1 MLKPSGYTPQA
12 RAGMTLSIIRDC
24 LYLFGGSGHT
34 TRCFNDVHVYD
45 PKEQAWFLCAQ
56 ADLGDGR
63 GVGPARR
70 AGHVAV
76 AVDRRLFVSGGA
88 CGTQY
93 YGKGKW
99 YILDTDAPPPIEV
112 SAAPACGGTEEQF
125 SDVCF
130 VVEGKRL
137 YGHRVLLTLFSDY
150 FRKAF
155 ACGMRESFEPDII
168 IEEMGAIHWGL
179 MGRGSS
185 CRRDNRAERFQ
196 ALQLVQYCEWRNQSA
211 ATAACKADQLRKELA
226 SESKGPSDLFTSSR
240 LDLTLRAGQADD
252 ATRLFRCALHG
263 RSGRLMWEPKT
274 KLARKRRQEQCRKSC
289 ACVVISS
296 LVATIVIQCLAKPVE
311 VTVPNTPEVPA
322 AQPYLAACSAH
333 AKCAQ
338 QGQDD
343 CCPSSDGVLMGCCS
357 PIPSSVKVDPFRGMC
372 YAPTPA
378 KNVAPWAEALWG
390 KSGRDDLSAIRQ
402 MGFKVLRV
410 YGNDPRL
417 SHEAFL
423 SRCTALGLK
432 VIVAISDFPYTQER
446 HRPARAPNRSPA
458 TTAVAGDR
466 GGRRPGSRLQFTTML
481 KNGFTVRDGEGQ
493 MRYHPA
499 IEAIILINEP
509 ELKITYQGA
518 IAKDAWS
525 KGSLGF

>member
-1 MLKPSGYTPQA
+1 MS
-12 RAGMTLSIIRDC
+12 
-24 LYLFGGSGHT
+24 
-34 TRCFNDVHVYD
+34 
-45 PKEQAWFLCAQ
+45 
-56 ADLGDGR
+56 
-63 GVGPARR
+63 VGERR
-70 AGHVAV
+70 A
-76 AVDRRLFVSGGA
+76 
-88 CGTQY
+88 
-93 YGKGKW
+93 
-99 YILDTDAPPPIEV
+99 E
-112 SAAPACGGTEEQF
+112 
-125 SDVCF
+125 
-130 VVEGKRL
+130 
-137 YGHRVLLTLFSDY
+137 
-150 FRKAF
+150 
-155 ACGMRESFEPDII
+155 
-168 IEEMGAIHWGL
+168 
-179 MGRGSS
+179 
-185 CRRDNRAERFQ
+185 
-196 ALQLVQYCEWRNQSA
+196 
-211 ATAACKADQLRKELA
+211 
-226 SESKGPSDLFTSSR
+226 
-240 LDLTLRAGQADD
+240 
-252 ATRLFRCALHG
+252 
-263 RSGRLMWEPKT
+263 
-274 KLARKRRQEQCRKSC
+274 ARKRRQEQCQKSC

-378 KNVAPWAEALWG
+378 KNVSVLPTDDYMAPWAEALWG

-432 VIVAISDFPYTQER
+432 VIVAPWAEDAESEFPETTCEDPQSKC
-446 HRPARAPNRSPA
+446 ATAPPYDCF
-458 TTAVAGDR
+458 TEV
-466 GGRRPGSRLQFTTML
+466 RLQFTTML

-525 KGSLGF
+525 KGYYTKALLSALDGALRAEESLSIMGAKPPFTVVNSFSTCETCKTNVAGRGGRRSSPRRPSDVRVTPGFLEGALKPDFFGYDPRHDLKSALQNRWLLGFNTQDTSDVICKQVLQPLKATPLSGLPIWAGEYKAWYQSMPDSKVADFKEDWSKLSSWVQQGASCDAAGAPLRGP